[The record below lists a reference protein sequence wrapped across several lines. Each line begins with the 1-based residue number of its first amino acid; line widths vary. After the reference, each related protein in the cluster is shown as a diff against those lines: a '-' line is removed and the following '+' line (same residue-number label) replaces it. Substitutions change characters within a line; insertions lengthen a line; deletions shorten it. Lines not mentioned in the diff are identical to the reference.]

1 MPQDPLS
8 PDATPSQVPS
18 RHEGSPCPNCA
29 APNVHRSHRRGL
41 TEHLLAVVGAH
52 IRRCHSCNV
61 RFARV
66 FSSAVYIDDARRL
79 LRRIA
84 LFVLMLLGAA
94 LVIATMLW
102 LMRKQAAI
110 GPSDGRLAPP
120 PPHCAAGAT
129 FQFRTASPA
138 TPPAATKFTAAALR
152 PELGDRR
159 ITHASDPSIPPVMIV
174 FSNSARPVLN
184 VPFCPRS
191 SGLVSAPPRDD
202 ATSSTLAATTTA
214 TDAHHRRFD
223 LFSPSAARP
232 GAKCPSIK
240 TASRHTT
247 TFVLLRRMFPSPL
260 EL

>member
-1 MPQDPLS
+1 
-8 PDATPSQVPS
+8 
-18 RHEGSPCPNCA
+18 
-29 APNVHRSHRRGL
+29 
-41 TEHLLAVVGAH
+41 
-52 IRRCHSCNV
+52 V

-120 PPHCAAGAT
+120 PP
-129 FQFRTASPA
+129 ASPA